1 MLTLPARDQRFLRDD
16 STNGHSME
24 PLGLGFVAAPGLFFL
39 FVPS

>member
-1 MLTLPARDQRFLRDD
+1 MPTLPARDQRFLRDD

-24 PLGLGFVAAPGLFFL
+24 PFGLGLSAPGLFFL